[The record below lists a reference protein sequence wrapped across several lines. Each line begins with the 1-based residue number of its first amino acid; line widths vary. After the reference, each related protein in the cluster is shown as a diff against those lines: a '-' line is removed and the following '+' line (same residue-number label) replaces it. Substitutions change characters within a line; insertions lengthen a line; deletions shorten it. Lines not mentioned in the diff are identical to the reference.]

1 MNEHMPSNGQEY
13 CLIYHESSAYLFYDH
28 LILEGSKHNV
38 FLQLSVII
46 NSDKIL
52 VKGNFSWQKPKLK
65 FKRKSY
71 NKIDLLICNLNHC
84 SDVKKIW

>member
-52 VKGNFSWQKPKLK
+52 VKGNFS
-65 FKRKSY
+65 
-71 NKIDLLICNLNHC
+71 
-84 SDVKKIW
+84 